1 MEEMKIE
8 IPCNRKVRDYT
19 VSQLK
24 ALTGLS
30 ISRAYE
36 LMRET
41 GSLPVAESSNIMKRG
56 KQLLKLIDS
65 FKFPSSIPVRPVDDR
80 HMWQFRERWVKYLQ
94 EQLNKVVGSSKPVY
108 LVDEVNKQLK
118 RRKSNITCTRI
129 HLIWYIDMY
138 GMENMTPE
146 SIATAII
153 KFGVSDWSKVQPLAN
168 NSKYTL
174 VLAGDVDNIDQEE
187 FAQTVE
193 FIWSIPKPKIQ
204 DDLLSNFENDIKVMQ
219 EFCKLWESSPTTYDY
234 KKIFE
239 EYVCRLQTI
248 PPSKKRVSLNKDCS
262 KIGQA
267 VEQEQQTAINTQEHS
282 EVETDIHEYRYASTL
297 EYLMVKAGNDETAK
311 LRIRE
316 KDAFIRAFC
325 QLNDFDKYFQDVKEA
340 CEHPE
345 VTYKASNAL
354 GLIEKYVRI
363 KGVIIRQ

>member
-19 VSQLK
+19 LSQLK

-80 HMWQFRERWVKYLQ
+80 HMWQFRERWGKYLQ

-118 RRKSNITCTRI
+118 RRKSNITCIRI
-129 HLIWYIDMY
+129 HLMWYLDVY
-138 GMENMTPE
+138 GEDNMTPE

-153 KFGVSDWSKVQPLAN
+153 KFGVSDWSQVQPLVN
-168 NSKYTL
+168 NSKYSL

-187 FAQTVE
+187 FAQMVE
-193 FIWSIPKPKIQ
+193 FIWSVPKPKIQ
-204 DDLLSNFENDIKVMQ
+204 DDLLSKFENDIKVMQ
-219 EFCKLWESSPTTYDY
+219 EFYKLWESSPTTYDY

-248 PPSKKRVSLNKDCS
+248 PPSKKRVSLKKDCS

-282 EVETDIHEYRYASTL
+282 EAETDIHKYRYASTL

-325 QLNDFDKYFQDVKEA
+325 QLNDFDKYFQDVKDA

-363 KGVIIRQ
+363 KGVIIR

>member
-8 IPCNRKVRDYT
+8 IPCNRKVREYT
-19 VSQLK
+19 TRQVK
-24 ALTGLS
+24 ALTGLTV
-30 ISRAYE
+30 SRAYE

-118 RRKSNITCTRI
+118 RRKSNITCIRI
-129 HLIWYIDMY
+129 HLMWYLDVY
-138 GMENMTPE
+138 GEDNMTPE

-153 KFGVSDWSKVQPLAN
+153 KFGVSDWSQVQPLVN
-168 NSKYTL
+168 NSKYSL
-174 VLAGDVDNIDQEE
+174 SLAGGADNVDQEV
-187 FAQTVE
+187 FAQTIE
-193 FIWSIPKPKIQ
+193 FIWSVPKPKIQ
-204 DDLLSNFENDIKVMQ
+204 DDILAKLDNDIKVVQ
-219 EFCKLWESSPTTYDY
+219 EFCKLWESAPTTYDY
-234 KKIFE
+234 KKVIE
-239 EYVCRLQTI
+239 SYISRLQTI

-282 EVETDIHEYRYASTL
+282 EVETDIHKYRYASTL

-363 KGVIIRQ
+363 KGVIIR